1 MLVPRGV
8 TEMAT
13 QSTSKTG
20 PDLKPYED
28 KIIAA
33 LHEADTKLATF
44 ETKAK
49 AEREHAA
56 VAAIEQVKVA
66 RKKLEEQLK
75 TLGTVSAAHIQRA
88 KSDIDAASVALKT
101 SLDELGKKFASA
113 PEKAAQA
120 TATSAKAAPVA
131 AAPAAAPENAPTA
144 KATSEKKS

>member
-1 MLVPRGV
+1 
-8 TEMAT
+8 MAT
-13 QSTSKTG
+13 QSTPKTG

-28 KIIAA
+28 KIITA

-49 AEREHAA
+49 AEREHAT

-75 TLGTVSAAHIQRA
+75 ALGTVSAAHIQRA
-88 KSDIDAASVALKT
+88 KGDIDAASAALKT

-113 PEKAAQA
+113 PEKAA
-120 TATSAKAAPVA
+120 
-131 AAPAAAPENAPTA
+131 PAAAPEKAPTA
-144 KATSEKKS
+144 KAASEKKS

>member
-1 MLVPRGV
+1 
-8 TEMAT
+8 MAT

-49 AEREHAA
+49 AEREHAT
-56 VAAIEQVKVA
+56 VAAVDQVKVA

-88 KSDIDAASVALKT
+88 KSDIDAASAALKA

-113 PEKAAQA
+113 PEKAAPAASA
-120 TATSAKAAPVA
+120 TATPAKAAPVA
-131 AAPAAAPENAPTA
+131 AAPAAAPEKAPTA
-144 KATSEKKS
+144 KATSEKK